1 MATPKHINRRAFLA
15 LSGAAAV
22 SVPTTALADEEV
34 PLNDETVAEGT
45 DVDETVEV
53 TDDVTESPAADE
65 SGVGLIVAELA
76 QVELG
81 ETQNIAVLGEDS
93 FGTLAS
99 VVVTVG
105 ETSTGQERDLPSTL
119 VAENAALVPFAY
131 DDAVLGGEWRVEK
144 AQVRWEDGS
153 ETAYVPQGDGAVPTF
168 AFLTAGV
175 SRDEQN
181 DSSAEDPAYVAQ
193 DADGNVV
200 KSDTIEEA
208 AQVAEETAA
217 SEDAT
222 MTAAVFS
229 ASAARVER
237 IASRTS
243 GPVALDPGHGGT
255 DPGATG
261 NGLRECD
268 LNWKIVQYCAAELQA
283 KGYDYY
289 ITVTE
294 AEFKDEKRAAL
305 SRKERIDRAWNAG
318 CQAVVSFHINSGG
331 GTGALVIVPSN
342 STLYKDVYQDGQAF
356 GNSVLTKLQAVGMT
370 GANNRLLSSSDY
382 DGYGILLYSGQYGIL
397 GVIIEHG
404 FIDNA
409 SDAAKFK
416 SETALKNMGVA
427 DAQAIMGKWPT
438 SKKQTSGTPIMG
450 SSSTNREGMARWFA
464 ATCPGNW
471 SCRFSSSSPYYA
483 KDAESFIKKVYAS
496 KGVSSLKAFAYAV
509 WDQATSEGVRPEVL
523 LAQVIVETG
532 WLKFGGDVQPDQCNF
547 GGLGATGNGVRGE
560 SFSTVATG
568 LLAQSQHLKG
578 YATSAKL
585 NNTCVDSRYK
595 YINPL
600 GKANDSVEG
609 LAGTWAADKEYGT
622 KLVKQIGAI
631 ISGAGQ
637 YGTDTSVFRYQA
649 HQQSHGWESVVSN
662 GERAGYTG
670 QSKRLEAFKIWL
682 PSGLSGAVSYSAHV
696 QDVGWQPYVSNGA
709 QAGSTGQQ
717 RAVQAIKVKLD
728 DKLAKSHDVWYQ
740 VHCQSYGWTGWA
752 KNGAPCGT
760 QGLSKRAEAIRV
772 KLVAKGSAAPGS
784 TANAFRPGH
793 LVSYQ
798 THVQDFGWQSAVYD
812 GAVAGTT
819 GQSRRL
825 EGLKVSLAASGAFSG
840 SIQYQ
845 THVQSYGWESA
856 WKKDGELS
864 GTAAQSKRL
873 EAVRIKLTGEIANV
887 YDIYYRTHRQTF
899 GWSGWAK
906 NGQDCGTSGLSKRL
920 EALEVRLVPKGGAA
934 PGSTSDRMR
943 TA

>member
-1 MATPKHINRRAFLA
+1 M
-15 LSGAAAV
+15 
-22 SVPTTALADEEV
+22 
-34 PLNDETVAEGT
+34 
-45 DVDETVEV
+45 
-53 TDDVTESPAADE
+53 
-65 SGVGLIVAELA
+65 
-76 QVELG
+76 
-81 ETQNIAVLGEDS
+81 
-93 FGTLAS
+93 
-99 VVVTVG
+99 
-105 ETSTGQERDLPSTL
+105 
-119 VAENAALVPFAY
+119 
-131 DDAVLGGEWRVEK
+131 
-144 AQVRWEDGS
+144 
-153 ETAYVPQGDGAVPTF
+153 
-168 AFLTAGV
+168 
-175 SRDEQN
+175 
-181 DSSAEDPAYVAQ
+181 
-193 DADGNVV
+193 
-200 KSDTIEEA
+200 
-208 AQVAEETAA
+208 
-217 SEDAT
+217 
-222 MTAAVFS
+222 
-229 ASAARVER
+229 
-237 IASRTS
+237 
-243 GPVALDPGHGGT
+243 GGT

-331 GTGALVIVPSN
+331 GTGALVIVPTN

-887 YDIYYRTHRQTF
+887 YDVYYRTHRQTF

>member
-15 LSGAAAV
+15 LSGAAAA

-153 ETAYVPQGDGAVPTF
+153 ETAYVPQGDGVVPTF

-229 ASAARVER
+229 ASAVRVER

-255 DPGATG
+255 DSGATG

-331 GTGALVIVPSN
+331 GTGALVIVPTN

-464 ATCPGNW
+464 ATCPSNW

-578 YATSAKL
+578 YATSVKL
-585 NNTCVDSRYK
+585 NNTCVDGRYK

-662 GERAGYTG
+662 GEQAGYTG

-845 THVQSYGWESA
+845 THVQTYGWESA

-887 YDIYYRTHRQTF
+887 YDVYYRTHRQTF

-920 EALEVRLVPKGGAA
+920 EAFEVRLVPKGGAA

>member
-331 GTGALVIVPSN
+331 GTGALVIVPTN

-682 PSGLSGAVSYSAHV
+682 PSGLSGAVSHSAHV

-887 YDIYYRTHRQTF
+887 YDVYYRTHRQTF

>member
-331 GTGALVIVPSN
+331 GTGALVIVPTN

-887 YDIYYRTHRQTF
+887 YDVYYRTHRQTF